1 MSDGVLTILKFCLLA
16 LLYLFLARVVWTVG
30 LELRGAP
37 LSPAPAP
44 EPAAP
49 RAPTK
54 LKAKAS
60 ARRSWRLVVVEPPAA
75 SGRTFDVD
83 GELTIG
89 RAAGCGVSIPDDTFV
104 SNVHAR
110 VYERDG
116 DVFVEDLGSTN
127 GTLVNG
133 NPLSGA
139 IKLRTGDRIQAGQ
152 TILEA
157 TR

>member
-1 MSDGVLTILKFCLLA
+1 VSDGVLTILKFCLLA

-30 LELRGAP
+30 SELRGAP
-37 LSPAPAP
+37 VPAAPVP
-44 EPAAP
+44 EPAP
-49 RAPTK
+49 TRAPPK
-54 LKAKAS
+54 
-60 ARRSWRLVVVEPPAA
+60 ARRSWRLRVLEPTAT
-75 SGRTFDVD
+75 SGRVFEVN

-89 RAAGCGVSIPDDTFV
+89 RAAGCGVSLPDDTFV

-116 DVFVEDLGSTN
+116 DVFIEDLGSTN

-133 NPLSGA
+133 ASLEA
-139 IKLRTGDRIQAGQ
+139 ATKLRKGDRIQAGQ
-152 TILEA
+152 TVLEA

>member
-30 LELRGAP
+30 SELRGAP
-37 LSPAPAP
+37 VPAAPDP
-44 EPAAP
+44 EPAPVKA
-49 RAPTK
+49 RA
-54 LKAKAS
+54 KAKAP
-60 ARRSWRLVVVEPPAA
+60 ARTSWRLLVVEPPTA
-75 SGRTFDVD
+75 SGLTFDLN

-89 RAAGCGVSIPDDTFV
+89 RAAGCGISLPEDTFV

-110 VYERDG
+110 VFERDG

-133 NPLSGA
+133 APLDSA
-139 IKLRTGDRIQAGQ
+139 RKLRKGDRIQAGQ

>member
-16 LLYLFLARVVWTVG
+16 LLYLFLARVVWTVAA
-30 LELRGAP
+30 ELRGTPVLAP
-37 LSPAPAP
+37 PPP
-44 EPAAP
+44 EPVA
-49 RAPTK
+49 
-54 LKAKAS
+54 
-60 ARRSWRLVVVEPPAA
+60 PPAA
-75 SGRTFDVD
+75 KGRRTWRLLVVDPPATRGRGFDLH

-89 RAAGCGVSIPDDTFV
+89 RAAGCGISLPDDTYI

-110 VYERDG
+110 VFEQDG

-133 NPLSGA
+133 APLSEPRR
-139 IKLRTGDRIQAGQ
+139 LRKGDRVQAGE

>member
-1 MSDGVLTILKFCLLA
+1 VSDGVLTILKFCLLA

-30 LELRGAP
+30 SELRGAP
-37 LSPAPAP
+37 VAAAPPP
-44 EPAAP
+44 EPVPARPAV
-49 RAPTK
+49 K
-54 LKAKAS
+54 
-60 ARRSWRLVVVEPPAA
+60 ARRSWRLLVIEPPVT
-75 SGRTFDVD
+75 SGRVFEVN

-89 RAAGCGVSIPDDTFV
+89 RAPGCGVSLPDDTFV

-127 GTLVNG
+127 GSLVNG
-133 NPLSGA
+133 TALTSA
-139 IKLRTGDRIQAGQ
+139 TKLRKGDRIQVGQ
-152 TILEA
+152 TVLEA

>member
-1 MSDGVLTILKFCLLA
+1 MSDGLLTILKFCLLA

-30 LELRGAP
+30 SELRGAP
-37 LSPAPAP
+37 LPAAAPAP
-44 EPAAP
+44 EPAPA
-49 RAPTK
+49 
-54 LKAKAS
+54 KAKAKAP
-60 ARRSWRLVVVEPPAA
+60 ARRGWRLLVIEPASA
-75 SGRTFDVD
+75 SGQAFDMN

-89 RAAGCGVSIPDDTFV
+89 RAAGCGISLPNDTFV

-127 GTLVNG
+127 GTLVNDETLTG
-133 NPLSGA
+133 TRR
-139 IKLRTGDRIQAGQ
+139 LRKGDRIAAGH
-152 TILEA
+152 TVLEA

>member
-1 MSDGVLTILKFCLLA
+1 VSDGVLTILKFCLLA

-30 LELRGAP
+30 SELRGGPAP
-37 LSPAPAP
+37 AAPAP
-44 EPAAP
+44 EPAPAN
-49 RAPTK
+49 A
-54 LKAKAS
+54 KAKA
-60 ARRSWRLVVVEPPAA
+60 ATRKSWRLVVVEPATA
-75 SGRTFDVD
+75 SGRAFEVN

-89 RAAGCGVSIPDDTFV
+89 RAAGCGVSLPDDTFV

-133 NPLSGA
+133 TPLDSVR
-139 IKLRTGDRIQAGQ
+139 KLGRGDRIQAGQ
-152 TILEA
+152 TVLEA

>member
-16 LLYLFLARVVWTVG
+16 LLYLFLARG
-30 LELRGAP
+30 LDRRLGAAGRLRSRGARFP
-37 LSPAPAP
+37 NPRRPARAPA
-44 EPAAP
+44 
-49 RAPTK
+49 
-54 LKAKAS
+54 KARK
-60 ARRSWRLVVVEPPAA
+60 SWRLVVVEPPAT
-75 SGRTFDVD
+75 SGRVFEVN

-110 VYERDG
+110 VFERDG

-127 GTLVNG
+127 GTHLNG
-133 NPLSGA
+133 APLGA
-139 IKLRTGDRIQAGQ
+139 ATKLRKGDRIQAGQ
-152 TILEA
+152 TVLET